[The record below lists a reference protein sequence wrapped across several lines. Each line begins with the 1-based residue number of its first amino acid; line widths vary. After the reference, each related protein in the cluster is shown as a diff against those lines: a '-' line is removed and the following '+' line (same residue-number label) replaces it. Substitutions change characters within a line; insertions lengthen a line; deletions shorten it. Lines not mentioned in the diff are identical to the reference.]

1 MGIIYLGKHDDRDLY
16 QLIIKMYNDIAKII
30 AVNKLLQ
37 MPNYYLMQEC
47 LEKIAFLD
55 VEQIDM
61 LEYDINKVEPIT
73 YCLQPLL
80 AVEVL
85 LGIGVIIT
93 IYMQPSKSDALSG
106 LIQGSTNDTFFS
118 KNKSRTKEAVLVK
131 LTVLFMALF
140 AINTIVLNLI
150 K

>member
-1 MGIIYLGKHDDRDLY
+1 MQNI
-16 QLIIKMYNDIAKII
+16 
-30 AVNKLLQ
+30 LLV
-37 MPNYYLMQEC
+37 L
-47 LEKIAFLD
+47 
-55 VEQIDM
+55 
-61 LEYDINKVEPIT
+61 
-73 YCLQPLL
+73 
-80 AVEVL
+80 EVL

-118 KNKSRTKEAVLVK
+118 KNKSRTKEAILVR

>member
-1 MGIIYLGKHDDRDLY
+1 MQNI
-16 QLIIKMYNDIAKII
+16 
-30 AVNKLLQ
+30 LLV
-37 MPNYYLMQEC
+37 
-47 LEKIAFLD
+47 F
-55 VEQIDM
+55 
-61 LEYDINKVEPIT
+61 
-73 YCLQPLL
+73 
-80 AVEVL
+80 EVL
-85 LGIGVIIT
+85 LGLGVIIT

-131 LTVLFMALF
+131 LTVMFMALF

>member
-1 MGIIYLGKHDDRDLY
+1 MQNI
-16 QLIIKMYNDIAKII
+16 
-30 AVNKLLQ
+30 LLV
-37 MPNYYLMQEC
+37 L
-47 LEKIAFLD
+47 
-55 VEQIDM
+55 
-61 LEYDINKVEPIT
+61 
-73 YCLQPLL
+73 
-80 AVEVL
+80 EVL

-118 KNKSRTKEAVLVK
+118 KNKSRTKEAILVR

-140 AINTIVLNLI
+140 AINTIVLNLM